1 MWRVSFALIIA
12 LSGCGDECRKY
23 SDFSCSH
30 LKSATYS
37 VQFGYPRGDRVETIG
52 TVSGLGACGQLAWG
66 YAESKGMARADWSY
80 VCCLHAKG
88 STCYEKHR

>member
-30 LKSATYS
+30 LETATYS
-37 VQFGYPRGDRVETIG
+37 VQFGYPGGERVETIG
-52 TVSGLGACGQLAWG
+52 TVKGLGSCGRLARS
-66 YAESKGMARADWSY
+66 YAESKEMASADWSY